1 MKSDFVAPLT
11 LTPTN
16 KTKEKLKIY
25 EELWCKIRDLI
36 RSKTKNSYDYD
47 KKSMKNKFDLDYN
60 LPLNKTVEI
69 PIMTIVVRAAFDENN
84 KYCLRVF
91 LRWMSV

>member
-1 MKSDFVAPLT
+1 MKSDFVAPLA
-11 LTPTN
+11 LTSTN
-16 KTKEKLKIY
+16 KIKEKLKNY

-36 RSKTKNSYDYD
+36 RWITKTSYDYD
-47 KKSMKNKFDLDYN
+47 KKSMKNKSDLDYN
-60 LPLNKTVEI
+60 LPLDKTVEI
-69 PIMTIVVRAAFDENN
+69 PIMTIVIRAAFDENN